1 MNLLDYIK
9 IEEIK
14 NQARKEFVEKLKR
27 MSLEDIIKMLG
38 DTENEN

>member
-14 NQARKEFVEKLKR
+14 NQARKEFVEELKR

-38 DTENEN
+38 DTENE

>member
-14 NQARKEFVEKLKR
+14 NQARKEFVEELKR
-27 MSLEDIIKMLG
+27 MSLEDIIKKRCNY
-38 DTENEN
+38 E